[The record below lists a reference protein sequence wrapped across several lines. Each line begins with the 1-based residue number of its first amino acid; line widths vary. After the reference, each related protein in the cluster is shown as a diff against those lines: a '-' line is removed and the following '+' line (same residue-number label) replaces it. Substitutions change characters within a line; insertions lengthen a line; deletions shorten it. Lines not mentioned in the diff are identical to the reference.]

1 MILLLGLLIITG
13 IQAQLP
19 EGRTKNTIIADALA
33 QLPADTHEQYNRV
46 MTELVSTG
54 EEGLLDLIGRLN
66 PPGSKSN
73 ETLDFAISGWVHF
86 AANSK
91 EQRKIASAAIG
102 KALGRPL
109 HNEVKATLIRNLRTI
124 A

>member
-1 MILLLGLLIITG
+1 
-13 IQAQLP
+13 
-19 EGRTKNTIIADALA
+19 
-33 QLPADTHEQYNRV
+33 

-109 HNEVKATLIRNLRTI
+109 HNEVKATLILEPAHHSRR
-124 A
+124 